1 MHLDSSEIS
10 ENRRSARLLVTSHTY
25 ARAEEAKVSGGRT
38 WTAAMLLEMDA
49 QSNHGGSQSVKRMH
63 MDDGEVTKNRR
74 TE

>member
-25 ARAEEAKVSGGRT
+25 ARAEEAKVSGGCT

-49 QSNHGGSQSVKRMH
+49 QSNHGGSQSVERMH
-63 MDDGEVTKNRR
+63 MDDDEVTKNRR